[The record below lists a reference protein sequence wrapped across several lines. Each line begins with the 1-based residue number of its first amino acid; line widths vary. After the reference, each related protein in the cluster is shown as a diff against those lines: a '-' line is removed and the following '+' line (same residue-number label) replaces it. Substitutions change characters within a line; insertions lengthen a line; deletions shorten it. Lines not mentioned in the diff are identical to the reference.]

1 MEKILKITTPT
12 AKKEHV
18 CFLCGKTI
26 KKGER
31 YLNTAI
37 LKDKK
42 VRSQKAHLGCSEK
55 QDKLSEKQEC
65 KESVYDDTLKMLHT
79 FFIGKT
85 LLTVINVLLAQHLHC
100 TT

>member
-18 CFLCGKTI
+18 CSLCGKTI

-31 YLNTAI
+31 YMNTAI

-42 VRSQKAHLGCSEK
+42 VRSQKAHLECSEK
-55 QDKLSEKQEC
+55 QDKHSVGQEC
-65 KESVYDDTLKMLHT
+65 KGSV
-79 FFIGKT
+79 
-85 LLTVINVLLAQHLHC
+85 
-100 TT
+100 